1 MNRSERIKLIS
12 EIADE
17 LADEEWSLIDLTL
30 RQFELPWTD
39 QWNSGDKRSYV
50 MSMVED
56 ADDQTLLD
64 LASHLGLEQSDSPNE
79 ASVSIS
85 KVKELTREIE
95 LQKGL
100 MISVATGGPRIQ
112 QVNEEYKDR
121 RLLIMSSLQEMG
133 IQDPN
138 PFGDLWNWY
147 GKWSDGSLPSYQ
159 SRRNYITS
167 LFQPLLDSLMLLAQR
182 KNIEQVEPTGW
193 VRVDRNIEK
202 IIRSLETATNEE
214 DFQAVGLLCREAIIS
229 LAQAV
234 YNPELHQSLDG
245 INPSETDAKRMLE
258 GYIATELA
266 GGSNE
271 ETRRYAKNAYQLA
284 VVLQHKRNATFR
296 ETALCVEATRSLIN
310 IIAVISGQRDP

>member
-214 DFQAVGLLCREAIIS
+214 DFQAVGLLCR
-229 LAQAV
+229 
-234 YNPELHQSLDG
+234 
-245 INPSETDAKRMLE
+245 
-258 GYIATELA
+258 
-266 GGSNE
+266 
-271 ETRRYAKNAYQLA
+271 
-284 VVLQHKRNATFR
+284 
-296 ETALCVEATRSLIN
+296 
-310 IIAVISGQRDP
+310 